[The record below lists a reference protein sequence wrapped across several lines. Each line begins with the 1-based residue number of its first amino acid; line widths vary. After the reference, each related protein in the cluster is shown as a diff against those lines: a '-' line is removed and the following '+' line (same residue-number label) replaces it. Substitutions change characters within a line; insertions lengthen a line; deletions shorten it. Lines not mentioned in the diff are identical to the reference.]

1 MPGPY
6 NDEEMPGAKEI
17 GGGSARRQGQAT
29 G

>member
-1 MPGPY
+1 MPGAY
-6 NDEEMPGAKEI
+6 NHEEMAGAKEI